1 MSSTKFNF
9 DEPVNRKNTNS
20 IKYDGMQAFL
30 GTSNAIPMWVAD
42 MDFKTPPFIVDALK
56 KRLEHEVFGYS
67 IKPDKFYSS
76 IVNWMQNRHQWT
88 IKKEW
93 ISFSPGVVA
102 GFTLAIEQF
111 SNPGD
116 KIIVQ
121 QPVYFPFFHS
131 IKDTGRT
138 IVNNPLKLENG
149 RLNFDLEDL
158 KSKIDSDTKMLLLCN
173 PHNPG
178 GSVWTKQELL
188 ELSKICNEN
197 NVLVIS
203 DEIHADIVFKP
214 AKHTP
219 YASVSDEAAQNSIT
233 VMSHSKT
240 FNVAGFTTSFVIS
253 ANKELLDNYNK
264 ALGIPHLHMGNIFG
278 TEALMAAYN
287 NGEEWLAELIH
298 YLKGNI
304 DFVDDFF
311 KKYMP
316 KMKVI
321 VPESTFLIWID
332 CRELGL
338 THSELGEFFLND
350 SKVAV
355 NEGSLFGE
363 AGKGFV
369 RMNIGCTKKTIVQ
382 ALNQIKKSY
391 SKIFTAE

>member
-1 MSSTKFNF
+1 MSNTKYNF
-9 DEPVNRKNTNS
+9 DEPINRKNTNS
-20 IKYDGMQAFL
+20 IKHDGMQAFL
-30 GTSNAIPMWVAD
+30 GIDDAIPMWVAD
-42 MDFKTPPFIVDALK
+42 MDFKSPPFIIDAIK

-67 IKPDKFYSS
+67 IKPDSFFDS
-76 IVNWMQNRHQWT
+76 IVNWMQRRHDWK

-131 IKDTGRT
+131 INDTGRKL
-138 IVNNPLKLENG
+138 VNNPLKLENG

-158 KSKIDSDTKMLLLCN
+158 KIKIDSDTKMLLLCN

-188 ELSKICNEN
+188 ELSKICNDN
-197 NVLVIS
+197 SIIVVS
-203 DEIHADIVFKP
+203 DEIHSDIVYSP

-219 YASVSDEAAQNSIT
+219 YASVSENAAQNSLT

-240 FNVAGFTTSFVIS
+240 FNVAGLTTSFVIS
-253 ANKELLDNYNK
+253 ANNDLLDKYNK

-278 TEALMAAYN
+278 TEALIAAYN
-287 NGEEWLAELIH
+287 YGEEWLTELIQ
-298 YLKGNI
+298 YLKENI
-304 DFVDDFF
+304 DFVDEFI
-311 KKYMP
+311 KQNMP
-316 KMKVI
+316 KLRVI

-338 THSELGEFFLND
+338 SNSELREFFLKE

-363 AGKGFV
+363 AGNGFI
-369 RMNIGCTKKTIVQ
+369 RMNIGCTKQTIVK
-382 ALNQIKKSY
+382 ALNQIKESY
-391 SKIFTAE
+391 YKKFVDL